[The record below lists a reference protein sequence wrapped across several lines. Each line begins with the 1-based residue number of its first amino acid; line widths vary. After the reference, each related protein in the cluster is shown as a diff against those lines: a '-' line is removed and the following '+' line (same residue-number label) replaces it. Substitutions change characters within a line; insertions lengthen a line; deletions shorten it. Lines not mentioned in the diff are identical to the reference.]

1 MDFPIFKTKKE
12 ELKVF
17 NLSDPKER
25 QDYFNFKAGPEI
37 EKIKKHIEKGT
48 FIVYLMGKKNSG
60 KGTYAKMFAEIMGSD
75 KIDHFSVGDM
85 YILPPY
91 GLWAA
96 ALKIVPQ
103 LTEFLQ
109 SIGIPLSNI
118 DWDKWPPLRR
128 VQPDHIH
135 DWIVSLSTYFKTH
148 WDDGEKL
155 SIVDSIRR
163 RGELSIFD
171 CLIGTMQAPGSTG
184 CEINSAIH
192 FLLEAKGK
200 GYPHGDDPDQ
210 YWKELSESRQLA
222 FSVANKLE
230 AWISPDPSF
239 GDQQFAIYHDG
250 KGFRIRPFAVF
261 NNYQLKESPLPDG
274 SLWIARG
281 NIIQPNSVFSDE
293 ALDWLESLIDKNA
306 RESEFQLFFIRHP
319 EFLLALGN
327 YKAIHP
333 QVILHEDIGT
343 GLVPDFF
350 LEKMNS
356 DFCDICDLKRPT
368 AELVRIQKHRVR
380 FRDSVMEA
388 VAQLEHYR
396 DWFDDK
402 DNRNVFY
409 AKYGIRA
416 FRPRIVAII
425 GRRQSY
431 YDEVNRIKL
440 ESSLP
445 RWVSLVTYD
454 DVLDKA
460 KQWKDFALRF

>member
-1 MDFPIFKTKKE
+1 MEQNEFNEHFYRAEPMD
-12 ELKVF
+12 
-17 NLSDPKER
+17 
-25 QDYFNFKAGPEI
+25 I
-37 EKIKKHIEKGT
+37 E
-48 FIVYLMGKKNSG
+48 
-60 KGTYAKMFAEIMGSD
+60 AEIRKAVTTFFEGD
-75 KIDHFSVGDM
+75 IYVQDRLFQLLHFSVKGM
-85 YILPPY
+85 LLLPPY

-103 LTEFLQ
+103 LTEFLY
-109 SIGIPLSNI
+109 SIGIPLSNF
-118 DWDKWPPLRR
+118 DWDNWPPLRR
-128 VQPDHIH
+128 VHPYSVHSWTD
-135 DWIVSLSTYFKTH
+135 SLPTYFRTH
-148 WDDGEKL
+148 WFDGDKL

-171 CLIGTMQAPGSTG
+171 CLIGTMQAPSSTG
-184 CEINSAIH
+184 CGINSAVH
-192 FLLEAKGK
+192 FLLEAKGE
-200 GYPHGDDPDQ
+200 GYPRGDDHNQ
-210 YWKELSESRQLA
+210 YLKELGKSMEFA
-222 FSVANKLE
+222 FSVANQLV

-239 GDQQFAIYHDG
+239 GDQQFVLYHDG
-250 KGFRIRPFAVF
+250 KGLRIRPFAVF
-261 NNYQLKESPLPDG
+261 NNYQLQESPLPDG

-281 NIIQPNSVFSDE
+281 NVIQPNSVFSDE
-293 ALDWLESLIDKNA
+293 ALDWLESLINKNA
-306 RESEFQLFFIRHP
+306 RESEFQLFFEKHP

-333 QVILHEDIGT
+333 QLILHEDTET

-388 VAQLEHYR
+388 IAQLEHYR
-396 DWFDDK
+396 NWFDDK
-402 DNRNVFY
+402 ANRNAFY
-409 AKYGIRA
+409 AKYGLRA

-445 RWVSLVTYD
+445 GCVSLVTYD

-460 KQWKDFALRF
+460 KQWKDLALRF

>member
-1 MDFPIFKTKKE
+1 MGQKESYEGPHLAEPMD
-12 ELKVF
+12 
-17 NLSDPKER
+17 
-25 QDYFNFKAGPEI
+25 I
-37 EKIKKHIEKGT
+37 E
-48 FIVYLMGKKNSG
+48 
-60 KGTYAKMFAEIMGSD
+60 AEIRKAVATFFNGD
-75 KIDHFSVGDM
+75 IYVQDRLFQLLHFSVGDM

-306 RESEFQLFFIRHP
+306 RESEFQLFFKRHP